1 MVLAGIHQRETIAK
15 AVNKAVRDAVKEA
28 VKEAVKK
35 TREEVLDEER
45 RAVAV
50 WYKRQQAAQR
60 EGRPFDE
67 PPPGYVNG
75 DAGGSSPTG

>member
-15 AVNKAVRDAVKEA
+15 AVNKAVKKARKEA
-28 VKEAVKK
+28 V
-35 TREEVLDEER
+35 DEER

-50 WYKRQQAAQR
+50 WYERQQAAQR

-67 PPPGYVNG
+67 PPPGYVNR
-75 DAGGSSPTG
+75 DTGGSPSG